1 LTSAVSMPKFT
12 ISMNRSVKDQI
23 IEQVERLDDSRR
35 RQVLDFTR
43 RLGAFATVPGRDLM
57 RFAGSIA
64 PPDLLAITRAI
75 QEGCEKVESDAS

>member
-1 LTSAVSMPKFT
+1 MPRFT
-12 ISMNRSVKDQI
+12 IGMNRSVKDQI

-43 RLGAFATVPGRDLM
+43 RLAALATVTGRDLM